1 MIISTDMEEKYDKV
15 QHTLMIRTLNK
26 LGLECNLLNIIK
38 DLHGKPTTNIL
49 PSGDRQARL
58 QDTRLIYENQLYF

>member
-26 LGLECNLLNIIK
+26 LGLEGNFFYLIQSISENPTVIV
-38 DLHGKPTTNIL
+38 DL
-49 PSGDRQARL
+49 R
-58 QDTRLIYENQLYF
+58 